1 MNYDKN
7 ILSRIRFLQKYKD
20 KSLLPP
26 VVNFRN

>member
-7 ILSRIRFLQKYKD
+7 ILSRIRLLQKYKH

-26 VVNFRN
+26 GVNFKN